1 MTQQNNQLTSQIG
14 VLTSEKE
21 SLRRDLELRYQEC
34 NSLRLN
40 LQHQQMINSELA
52 DELKE
57 YIKPAAAIQQQLP
70 QHHRYSLPESIKE
83 SKSDHSGVSDV
94 AVQPHQQ
101 SQEELQRLRSELQL
115 EHNANSKLRL
125 EVEILRNEQ
134 QQLRDTNTQLADHTA
149 RLKQQLQNMNAE
161 LQKRTS
167 ESTDYSVQESMRLL
181 KNDLTDRER

>member
-1 MTQQNNQLTSQIG
+1 
-14 VLTSEKE
+14 
-21 SLRRDLELRYQEC
+21 
-34 NSLRLN
+34 
-40 LQHQQMINSELA
+40 
-52 DELKE
+52 
-57 YIKPAAAIQQQLP
+57 
-70 QHHRYSLPESIKE
+70 
-83 SKSDHSGVSDV
+83 
-94 AVQPHQQ
+94 
-101 SQEELQRLRSELQL
+101 LQL

>member
-1 MTQQNNQLTSQIG
+1 VTQQNNQLTSQIG

-94 AVQPHQQ
+94 AAQPHF
-101 SQEELQRLRSELQL
+101 SNHKR
-115 EHNANSKLRL
+115 NSKGYGLSCSL
-125 EVEILRNEQ
+125 NIMQ
-134 QQLRDTNTQLADHTA
+134 TA
-149 RLKQQLQNMNAE
+149 
-161 LQKRTS
+161 S
-167 ESTDYSVQESMRLL
+167 YG
-181 KNDLTDRER
+181 